1 MAGYFSSLTDNFIIE
16 SDPLNRTITEARNNL
31 RSILSS
37 TDIRIR
43 DFSNERS
50 FLTTAIANSELLL
63 NKKKEEFNNIS
74 VETFIA
80 ARNAA
85 SNVRDV
91 TSNKKSVNDLNS
103 NELNIFDNGIE
114 ILKNFQIELDEVI
127 SDIIFLSKNALNSG
141 QNILINLNDSFNREI
156 DNISNVI
163 FGGISFVN
171 DTKDVIFLSIKNKS
185 SDIVNSIP
193 TTIDAISLFWDNNI
207 ATPISNFFSK
217 LATETNKVWN
227 NFVSAPIFVDRT
239 LFDDGVAAKQLASNI
254 DNYLRSNRININA
267 YFDGKTQT
275 FRDNGFIATAVELGS
290 DVISFTGGL
299 LNDGWGLIK
308 GWDWLES
315 TGAPRTVENI
325 VGGAVRGVNNAGNN
339 ILSFFSQFISG
350 AEFKATIDSIGQF
363 LGGIFPSFRDG
374 VTETRFGY
382 AMENSWIGGPNS
394 FLDNLRTINVS
405 ILTSTPLDESEGS
418 NKSLYGNM
426 MLGVPFAYTEITDPN
441 NRVMINTFVKD
452 SVFLSLTPGMP
463 KYNGGAFQ
471 QEVLSSVVSATSVL
485 GPGATQG
492 ALNLTGLTSTGS
504 YLNQTQTADQ
514 MIAYL
519 LKNGMDKLISE
530 KDKRYYVF
538 EAKYQDYFAYLE
550 TMLNTLWV
558 KMGLGTAEDGSINIF
573 SFFNPTSKDSDY
585 DSSLLEKYKS
595 SIGFYVNPV
604 GNVSEAITNSPL
616 STDLASDAN
625 SASDEF
631 QRLNYITG
639 MGTGG
644 DARNAMRQVG
654 IASQQTKLGINLIK
668 NNFSAEGKNIVSK
681 MLNLGKSIVDF
692 SNTQDMSALVQQFT
706 VTNGMK
712 VMYPMLWESSNY
724 NKNMSFTFNF
734 VSPYGDP
741 LSIFQYVYVPF
752 FSLLAFAIPRQAAEN
767 GLVSPL
773 FVRADIPG
781 VITSDLA
788 MITDLTWTKGEEASW
803 TKDKLPR
810 SISGSFQITDLYPYL
825 AAVKRLSFLSANPSF
840 TVFLDNMAGL
850 RALYNNESDPYEE
863 YWRKLVNRV
872 SGQELSTGLWNVF
885 NSDRQVYNNTFGNI
899 QRRSLTRTINSKA
912 APWLSKS

>member
-16 SDPLNRTITEARNNL
+16 NNPLNRTIIEARNNL
-31 RSILSS
+31 RSILND
-37 TDIRIR
+37 TNIKIQ

-50 FLTTAIANSELLL
+50 FLTTAISNSELLL
-63 NKKKEEFNNIS
+63 NEKKKEFLLIPEQ
-74 VETFIA
+74 TFIN

-85 SNVRDV
+85 FNLKNLTINNSKIEDLGLEELDV
-91 TSNKKSVNDLNS
+91 YNNS
-103 NELNIFDNGIE
+103 IL
-114 ILKNFQIELDEVI
+114 ILKNFEIQIKEVVEDINSFSI
-127 SDIIFLSKNALNSG
+127 SVLNSSKNVFLNLEKSFIN
-141 QNILINLNDSFNREI
+141 NINDINENIFNT
-156 DNISNVI
+156 
-163 FGGISFVN
+163 ISFVRGA
-171 DTKDVIFLSIKNKS
+171 TFSQIKN
-185 SDIVNSIP
+185 SIQNLIDLIP
-193 TTIDAISLFWDNNI
+193 VTTNAISLFWDNNI
-207 ATPISNFFSK
+207 ATPTINFFGK
-217 LATETNKVWN
+217 LATETNKVWT
-227 NFVSAPIFVDRT
+227 NFVSAPIFVNRT
-239 LFDDGVAAKQLASNI
+239 LFDDGVAAEQLASRV
-254 DNYLRSNRININA
+254 DNYLRSNGINIDV
-267 YFDGKTQT
+267 YFNEKTQT
-275 FRDNGFIATAVELGS
+275 FRDSGFIATVADFGS
-290 DVISFTGGL
+290 DVISATGSL
-299 LNDGWGLIK
+299 LNETWTAIK

-315 TGAPRTVENI
+315 TGVPRTVENI
-325 VGGAVRGVNNAGNN
+325 VGGAVRGVSNAGNN
-339 ILSFFSQFISG
+339 ILSFFSQFISSS
-350 AEFKATIDSIGQF
+350 EFKATIDSIGQF
-363 LGGIFPSFRDG
+363 LGQVFPSFRDG

-382 AMENSWIGGPNS
+382 AMENSWIGGENS
-394 FLDNLRTINVS
+394 FLNNLRTINVS
-405 ILTSTPLDESEGS
+405 ILNSTPLDPSEGS

-426 MLGVPFAYTEITDPN
+426 MLGVPFAYTEVTDPN

-471 QEVLSSVVSATSVL
+471 QETLSFVL
-485 GPGATQG
+485 GNNPTQN
-492 ALNLTGLTSTGS
+492 ALNFTGLTSTGS

-530 KDKRYYVF
+530 KDRRYYVF
-538 EAKYQDYFAYLE
+538 DAKYQDYFAYLE

-573 SFFNPTSKDSDY
+573 SFFNPTSRDSDY

-604 GNVSEAITNSPL
+604 GNVSEAISSSPL

-625 SASDEF
+625 SAADQF
-631 QRLNYITG
+631 QRINYITG

-644 DARNAMRQVG
+644 TARNVMRQVG
-654 IASQQTKLGINLIK
+654 IVSQQAKLAGNLVK
-668 NNFSAEGKNIVSK
+668 NNFSFEGKTLASK
-681 MLNLGKSIVDF
+681 FLNLGKSIVDF
-692 SNTQDMSALVQQFT
+692 SATQDMSALVQQFA
-706 VTNGMK
+706 VTNGMR
-712 VMYPMLWESSNY
+712 VMYPMLWESSSY
-724 NKNMSFTFNF
+724 AKNMNFTFNF

-752 FSLLAFAIPRQAAEN
+752 FALLAFAIPRQAAEN

-810 SISGSFQITDLYPYL
+810 SISGSFTVTDLYPYL

-850 RALYNNESDPYEE
+850 RALYSNESDPYEE

-872 SGQELSTGLWNVF
+872 SGQEPSTGLWNVF
-885 NSDRQVYNNTFGNI
+885 GSDRQAYNNTFGNI
-899 QRRSLTRTINSKA
+899 QRRSLTKTINSKA